1 MGQKLPTAPSTDKVR
16 EGVARLINPLAG
28 RAGGTTPTSGS
39 PATRPSGG
47 PVMTRRADAP
57 DIHLPASGRRRTN
70 KRVSM
75 ASPANRRMRSR

>member
-1 MGQKLPTAPSTDKVR
+1 MGQNLPKAPSTEKVR

-28 RAGGTTPTSGS
+28 TGSRPSSSGASTPT
-39 PATRPSGG
+39 ATG

-57 DIHLPASGRRRTN
+57 DIQLPLSGRRRGN

-75 ASPANRRMRSR
+75 ASSSNRRMRSR